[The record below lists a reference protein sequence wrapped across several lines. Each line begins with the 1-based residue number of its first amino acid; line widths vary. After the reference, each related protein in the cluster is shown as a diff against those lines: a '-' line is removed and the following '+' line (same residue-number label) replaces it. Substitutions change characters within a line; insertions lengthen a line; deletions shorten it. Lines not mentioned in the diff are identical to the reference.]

1 MRKIIS
7 IILVIHI
14 ISGLKAQ
21 DQPKIDS
28 LSLKLPDSKADS
40 IKFRICREI
49 AELYSNNNLKKSM
62 EYANLS
68 LDYAKKSG
76 VKLFELR
83 ATITI
88 GNNFLFLGNY
98 NQALDSYLKVLKE
111 SQKNNFIS
119 EELISTTHIGI
130 IKDRLNQFDEA
141 LKYYFE
147 ALAIY
152 NNSVEKG
159 IKLDG
164 IKYIHPLYNNIGNI
178 YNSKKEYETAI
189 SYYKKGL
196 DIAEQKKDKINI
208 GAICNNMGKLEIER
222 GNHQTGYYYLKK
234 ALKARIEAN
243 DQSGISKSY
252 LFIANYFKTTGN
264 LDSAAF
270 YAEKSLTMA
279 KKMNEMLTIENSN
292 SMLFEIYYAL
302 GDYKKALDYHIQFK
316 NASDSLTSNS
326 NIEKMT
332 RLQMQFEYEK
342 AEKEKEEQRLTLRNT
357 YIITVF
363 GLVVIVLIFILLF
376 FLARSRNARIQLE
389 KSKLEEDMIMK
400 NKELTTNV
408 MYLLQKNELI
418 NNISVRLLKL
428 KDSMKEENKRAVQGI
443 IHDLQSIADK
453 DIWEEFELRFQNV
466 HQGFYDNLKK
476 RFPDLTPAEIK
487 LAAFLKLNMT
497 TKEISSITGQ
507 AANSIETAR
516 YRLRK
521 KLGITNQEVNL
532 VNFLLQF

>member
-1 MRKIIS
+1 
-7 IILVIHI
+7 
-14 ISGLKAQ
+14 
-21 DQPKIDS
+21 
-28 LSLKLPDSKADS
+28 
-40 IKFRICREI
+40 
-49 AELYSNNNLKKSM
+49 
-62 EYANLS
+62 
-68 LDYAKKSG
+68 
-76 VKLFELR
+76 
-83 ATITI
+83 
-88 GNNFLFLGNY
+88 
-98 NQALDSYLKVLKE
+98 
-111 SQKNNFIS
+111 
-119 EELISTTHIGI
+119 
-130 IKDRLNQFDEA
+130 
-141 LKYYFE
+141 
-147 ALAIY
+147 
-152 NNSVEKG
+152 
-159 IKLDG
+159 
-164 IKYIHPLYNNIGNI
+164 
-178 YNSKKEYETAI
+178 
-189 SYYKKGL
+189 
-196 DIAEQKKDKINI
+196 
-208 GAICNNMGKLEIER
+208 
-222 GNHQTGYYYLKK
+222 
-234 ALKARIEAN
+234 
-243 DQSGISKSY
+243 
-252 LFIANYFKTTGN
+252 
-264 LDSAAF
+264 
-270 YAEKSLTMA
+270 MA
-279 KKMNEMLTIENSN
+279 KKMNEMLTIQNSN

-302 GDYKKALDYHIQFK
+302 GDYEKALDFHIRYK
-316 NASDSLTSNS
+316 NANDSLTSNS

-363 GLVVIVLIFILLF
+363 GLVVIVLILILLF
-376 FLARSRNARIQLE
+376 FLARSRNTRIQLE

-428 KDSMKEENKRAVQGI
+428 KDSMKEENKKAVQGI

-476 RFPDLTPAEIK
+476 RFPDLTPSEIK